1 MKETKGLTTKKNP
14 AIGFFFFLEDGIYAQ
29 AQLVKEDQVGYLEPK
44 GHFGKLYESLLR
56 DRPMGAMFANGS
68 YTHLSRG
75 KVCYDAD
82 RGIHELYVPASIMLD
97 FDTKKGIYS
106 EFGIEEEG
114 LRIIESHALLGH
126 YSFRERYLHLVANSI
141 KGFSDFKN
149 PKDSLRFS
157 AAYEKGLLG
166 YINQNEE
173 FPENLKKSD
182 DLSGLDLTFVGSAI
196 RLGYFDLK
204 KSAELFRML
213 PYLELP
219 EVGKV
224 EFSAGFTKKN
234 HYFLFF
240 CGEILEKHKGLI
252 SAYFPYL
259 CEDFSCEPSIKDGHL
274 LLCPSDLGLDG
285 DRPLSSYR
293 LDVYRLL
300 EGLMA
305 LAHSPL
311 NGPKALTPIL
321 YVPNGYRYLRIAKE
335 IEGEEGRILASS
347 KISSFLRKYG
357 IALSSLV
364 IKPIKEVGDPVLEGL
379 GK

>member
-1 MKETKGLTTKKNP
+1 MKETNGLTTKKNP

-56 DRPMGAMFANGS
+56 DRPMEAMFANGS

-82 RGIHELYVPASIMLD
+82 KGIHELYVPASIMLD
-97 FDTKKGIYS
+97 FDTKKEIYS

-157 AAYEKGLLG
+157 FDYEKALFW

-173 FPENLKKSD
+173 FPKELKTGD

-204 KSAELFRML
+204 KSAELFRIL

-219 EVGKV
+219 GVGKV
-224 EFSAGFTKKN
+224 HLSARFTKKN
-234 HYFLFF
+234 RYFLFF
-240 CGEILEKHKGLI
+240 CGEIIKKHKGLK

-259 CEDFSCEPSIKDGHL
+259 CEDFSCEPSIKDDHL
-274 LLCPSDLGLDG
+274 LLCPSDLGLEG

-300 EGLMA
+300 EGLLT

-311 NGPKALTPIL
+311 SGPKALTPIL

>member
-44 GHFGKLYESLLR
+44 GHFGKLYETLLR
-56 DRPMGAMFANGS
+56 ERPREAMFANGS

-82 RGIHELYVPASIMLD
+82 KGIHELYVPASIMLD
-97 FDTKKGIYS
+97 FDTKKEIYS

-157 AAYEKGLLG
+157 SAYEKALLS

-173 FPENLKKSD
+173 FPEDLKKSD
-182 DLSGLDLTFVGSAI
+182 DLSNLDLTFVGSSL

-213 PYLELP
+213 PYLELA

-240 CGEILEKHKGLI
+240 CGEILEKHKGLK

-274 LLCPSDLGLDG
+274 LLCPSDLGLEG
-285 DRPLSSYR
+285 DRLLSSYR

-379 GK
+379 RK